1 MSALMATDRVRT
13 VLLLP
18 EELRAALRLE
28 AARRGVDMSD
38 VAADVLTEALADSLK
53 EVRERRQNEP
63 KRKKPSSGN

>member
-1 MSALMATDRVRT
+1 MSAVMATERVRT

-38 VAADVLTEALADSLK
+38 VAADVLTERLADSLDEIRK
-53 EVRERRQNEP
+53 RRQDET
-63 KRKKPSSGN
+63 KKKDKGKG